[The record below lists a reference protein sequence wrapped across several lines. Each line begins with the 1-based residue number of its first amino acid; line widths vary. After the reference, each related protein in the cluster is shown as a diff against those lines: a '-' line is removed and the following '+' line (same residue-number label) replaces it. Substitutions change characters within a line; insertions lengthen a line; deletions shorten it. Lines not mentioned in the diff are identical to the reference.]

1 MLSKPRTIFQKEKD
15 IHFMSKLIPMT
26 QPEYDMYIERLIPE
40 YAADNVRAGYWSE
53 DEALEKSRKQTES
66 LLSDGLHTKN
76 HFLYTLYDGD
86 KAVGMIWLRAE
97 LDRHVKSGFIFDVEI
112 KEEFRGKGY
121 GKQAMLLIEEKAR
134 EMGIKRM
141 GLHVFA
147 YNKVAK
153 SLYESIGYEVSSMNM
168 LKDLG

>member
-1 MLSKPRTIFQKEKD
+1 MT
-15 IHFMSKLIPMT
+15 KLIPMT
-26 QPEYDMYIERLIPE
+26 QTEYEVYIERLILE

-53 DEALEKSRKQTES
+53 DEALEKSRQQTMS
-66 LLSDGLHTKN
+66 LLSDGLQTKD
-76 HFLYTLYDGD
+76 HHLFTLNDAD

-134 EMGIKRM
+134 ELGIKRM

-147 YNKVAK
+147 YNDVARN
-153 SLYESIGYEVSSMNM
+153 LYERIGYKVSSLNM
-168 LKDLG
+168 LKDLE